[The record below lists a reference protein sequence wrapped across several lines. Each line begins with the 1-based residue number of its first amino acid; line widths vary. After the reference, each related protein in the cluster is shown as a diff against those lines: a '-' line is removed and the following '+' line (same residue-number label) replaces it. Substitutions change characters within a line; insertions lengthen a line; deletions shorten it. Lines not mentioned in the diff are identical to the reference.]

1 MRNCFLEQMANKVL
15 EGIMMDAH
23 LNQEQR
29 HQFSKQ
35 LSSVVWMIKLD
46 QSTTK
51 EDVDH
56 PHVAGVCISPMGYIL
71 SSSHVIKPGVKYV
84 GLCPSWRAGWTSLKV
99 VKRSMSYGLSL
110 LKVEASSK
118 KTDHTDL
125 ANNGVL
131 EVNQQLYGFGHPDI
145 CETPCV
151 HTFVRGSVEY
161 QCGDCMELPAC
172 VNDLELPS
180 AQSPEDLIKGTYDSE
195 FGFDRMKILD
205 ASPRMVKH
213 FKRAIDVKTFIPKS
227 IRAMHQD
234 IPLIQIKNF
243 HLGFCGGPAF
253 VSSGHLI
260 GVNIF
265 KLKDINFAVHL
276 SAIKEFLKGV
286 ELV

>member
-1 MRNCFLEQMANKVL
+1 
-15 EGIMMDAH
+15 
-23 LNQEQR
+23 
-29 HQFSKQ
+29 
-35 LSSVVWMIKLD
+35 MIKVD

-56 PHVAGVCISPMGYIL
+56 THVAGVCISPMGYIL
-71 SSSHVIKPGVKYV
+71 SSSHVIKPGMKYV
-84 GLCPSWRAGWTSLKV
+84 GSCPSWRAGWTSLKV

-110 LKVEASSK
+110 LKVEKASFK
-118 KTDHTDL
+118 KTDYTDL
-125 ANNGVL
+125 ANIGVL
-131 EVNQQLYGFGHPDI
+131 KVNRQLYGFGHPDI

-161 QCGDCMELPAC
+161 QCEDFMELPVC

-180 AQSPEDLIKGTYDSE
+180 AQSPEDLQMGTYDSE
-195 FGFDRMKILD
+195 FKFDIMKLLD
-205 ASPRMVKH
+205 VSPRMVKH
-213 FKRAIDVKTFIPKS
+213 LKRVVDLKTFIPKT

-243 HLGFCGGPAF
+243 HLGYCGGPAF

-265 KLKDINFAVHL
+265 KLEDINFAVHL
-276 SAIKEFLKGV
+276 SAIKEFLQGV
-286 ELV
+286 ELVIFFRPVISSILFQITL